1 MQTLKRVVT
10 GGFLAIVLAGAVVP
24 GQVRLKA
31 DTTNPGRWRLLNYY
45 NAYEAL
51 TWWESTIVNAGVGVG
66 CGFIGLGVSTVA
78 PWGGF
83 FVGIGCGAA
92 IDG

>member
-1 MQTLKRVVT
+1 MQTLKRLVT
-10 GGFLAIVLAGAVVP
+10 GGLLAILLSGAAAAG
-24 GQVRLKA
+24 
-31 DTTNPGRWRLLNYY
+31 PGRWRLLNYY

-51 TWWESTIVNAGVGVG
+51 TWWESTLVNAGVGVG
-66 CGFIGLGVSTVA
+66 CGFVGLGVSTVA

-83 FVGIGCGAA
+83 WVGVGCGAA